1 MLKHLYISQFA
12 IIDSLDL
19 DIAHGFN
26 VITGQTGAG
35 KSIIMG
41 ALALVMGERADYK
54 SIRNGASKCVVEA
67 TFDITSSNI
76 RSLFDEL
83 DLDYAEECIIRRE
96 ITANGKSR
104 AFINDTPVNQ
114 QQLRAVSAKLIDI
127 HSQHENLLLNNSLF
141 QMQVVDA
148 VAQNAPAIEAYKS
161 AYHRFNSLKKELAIL
176 QESAE
181 KLRAEKDYNQFQ
193 FNQLQEAAVGADE
206 QELLE
211 AELDKLAHIE
221 DIKYNLQ
228 LADSILSNDDAAI
241 AQLKTAEQSLGK
253 ISDFDKD
260 IASIYERINSVVI
273 ELKDVAADVSALF
286 ENTDYDPARRN
297 YVEERLNLI
306 YSLEH
311 KHNVK
316 SCEELIE
323 IYNAFARKLESIDSF
338 DDEINSLQAQLSEA
352 EKEMVKASEVLS
364 DSRRAV
370 RDVIAKDL
378 VEKLVYLGINN
389 AKVEVAINSTG
400 NYTVN
405 GSDEVNF
412 LFSANKNVPLRP
424 ISTIA
429 SGGEIS
435 RVMLAIKS
443 LIVKTN
449 DISTIIFD
457 EIDTGVSGLVAQ
469 RMGEMMK
476 ILSLDTQ
483 VIAITH
489 LPQIAAKGNAHFK
502 VYKEDNENDTISKII
517 LLDNEQRRRE
527 IAEMLSG
534 ENPSKAAFDAADEL
548 LVNDK

>member
-1 MLKHLYISQFA
+1 MLRHLYISQFA

-19 DIAHGFN
+19 DIASGFN

-148 VAQNAPAIEAYKS
+148 VVQNAPAIEAYKS
-161 AYHRFNSLKKELAIL
+161 AYHRFNSLKKELATL

>member
-161 AYHRFNSLKKELAIL
+161 AYHRFNSLKKELATL

-193 FNQLQEAAVGADE
+193 FNQLQEAAIGADE

-211 AELDKLAHIE
+211 AELDKLVHIE

-260 IASIYERINSVVI
+260 IASVYERINSVVI

-400 NYTVN
+400 NYTIN

-435 RVMLAIKS
+435 RVMLARKS

>member
-161 AYHRFNSLKKELAIL
+161 AYHRFNSLKKELATL

-193 FNQLQEAAVGADE
+193 FNQLQEAAIGADE

-338 DDEINSLQAQLSEA
+338 DDEINSLKAQLSVA

-370 RDVIAKDL
+370 RDVIANDL

>member
-161 AYHRFNSLKKELAIL
+161 AYHRFNSLKKELATL

-483 VIAITH
+483 VITITH

-502 VYKEDNENDTISKII
+502 VYKEDNEKDTISKII

>member
-19 DIAHGFN
+19 DIAFGFN

-76 RSLFDEL
+76 CSLFDEL

-148 VAQNAPAIEAYKS
+148 VAQNAPAIDAYKS
-161 AYHRFNSLKKELAIL
+161 AYHRFNSLKKELATL

-193 FNQLQEAAVGADE
+193 FNQLQEAAIGADE

-241 AQLKTAEQSLGK
+241 AQLKIAEQSLGK

-338 DDEINSLQAQLSEA
+338 DDEINSLKAQLSVA

-389 AKVEVAINSTG
+389 AKVEVAINPTG

>member
-1 MLKHLYISQFA
+1 MLRHLYISQFA

-19 DIAHGFN
+19 DIASGFN

-76 RSLFDEL
+76 RFLFDDL

-148 VAQNAPAIEAYKS
+148 VAQNAPAIDAYKS
-161 AYHRFNSLKKELAIL
+161 AYNRFNSLKKELDTL

-193 FNQLQEAAVGADE
+193 FNQLHEAAIGADE

>member
-12 IIDSLDL
+12 IIDTLNL
-19 DIAHGFN
+19 DIRPGFN

-161 AYHRFNSLKKELAIL
+161 AYHRFNSLKKELATL

>member
-1 MLKHLYISQFA
+1 MLRHLYISQFA

-19 DIAHGFN
+19 DIASGFN

-76 RSLFDEL
+76 RFLFDDL

-161 AYHRFNSLKKELAIL
+161 AYNRFNSLKKELATL